1 MPKYVFYKTYKH
13 QLCYTLY
20 EARRLFAIT
29 YVLEIHMYVFWP
41 HPREI
46 VKNSQEKFRIFDHSR
61 ISAFIKYIV
70 YWGFL
75 V

>member
-1 MPKYVFYKTYKH
+1 MPKYVFYETYKH
-13 QLCYTLY
+13 QLCYTFN

-46 VKNSQEKFRIFDHSR
+46 VKGLE
-61 ISAFIKYIV
+61 
-70 YWGFL
+70 
-75 V
+75 